1 MNKYRMLLMLLVVT
15 WGTPG
20 WPEPLRDAEVALQK
34 GHPEVASQLL
44 QPLVAAQDAQALALS
59 ARIEQALREK
69 QAESPDADQLQLPAK
84 PGEQPPML
92 ESPVDPATAE
102 TSVTP
107 PDQPVPLRCLS
118 EEQLYQLVN
127 EARNAAA
134 QESFKKAEAVAAA
147 NRIRQ
152 QRAVD
157 RMRAQVER
165 ETEARI
171 HRKLESAF
179 EQRLEE
185 RLAAMAR
192 DTTPHPMATG
202 ALATAPPALDKSVW
216 QDDIAALRAQAA
228 DSDPRAQFLL
238 GERYFRGEQTPVD
251 YAKAYHW
258 WRAAA
263 RNGNQEALAG
273 LDVLLPRLL
282 PEQLALGAG
291 TADE

>member
-1 MNKYRMLLMLLVVT
+1 MNKYRMLLMLLVIA

-20 WPEPLRDAEVALQK
+20 WPEPLRDAEVALQQ
-34 GHPEVASQLL
+34 GHPEVAGQLL

-69 QAESPDADQLQLPAK
+69 QAESPDADQLRLPAK
-84 PGEQPPML
+84 PGAQPPAL
-92 ESPVDPATAE
+92 EAPMETATAGA
-102 TSVTP
+102 SVTP
-107 PDQPVPLRCLS
+107 PDQPLPLRCLS

-134 QESFKKAEAVAAA
+134 QESLKKAEAVAAA

-157 RMRAQVER
+157 RMRAQVEQ
-165 ETEARI
+165 EAEARVR
-171 HRKLESAF
+171 RKLESAF

-185 RLAAMAR
+185 RLVAMAR
-192 DTTPHPMATG
+192 DTAPRVATG
-202 ALATAPPALDKSVW
+202 VLDAPPPAMDKPAW
-216 QDDIAALRAQAA
+216 QGDITALRTHAA
-228 DSDPRAQFLL
+228 DSDPQAQFLL

-258 WRAAA
+258 WREAA
-263 RNGNQEALAG
+263 RNGSQDALAG

-282 PEQLALGAG
+282 PEQLAL
-291 TADE
+291 EE